1 MKLFLFIEF
10 ICIFVL
16 LLCLLSFVMLFL
28 FTRKNKGRAPVLPSS
43 GNSTR
48 FSVLIPARNESRVIE
63 DNLRAISSS
72 HYPKENLKTYVIVE
86 REDDPT
92 VEICRRYEG
101 VEVFYRRD
109 LSKAMKGYALDEC
122 IKDIFQRGEVCDS
135 FIVLD
140 ADNVVSPDFFSKMS
154 DAYAQGFDA
163 GTGRR
168 NNKNWNSSVVSSAS
182 GLTFSAINTLQNK
195 PKSERGMNIMFSG
208 TGFFVSYRVL
218 SELGGWPFA
227 SLTED
232 YEFSS
237 FAVCSGLKTV
247 YVEEAMYYDE
257 QPTTLSQSI
266 VQRTRWV
273 RGFFHVR
280 RAYGKKKRALARL
293 APKSRDVI
301 AMRLGT
307 LPLLVFAFDC
317 LVYVFTCIAFTVAQG
332 ITRSGNLAFYANR
345 LLFVLVLIYALILL
359 FTVFLFRKEGDAI
372 DITKKNKI
380 KTVLYHPFFLLT
392 YVVSAVRCLFV
403 KDKWEVIEHTSGTPK
418 K

>member
-1 MKLFLFIEF
+1 MKLFLFIEYF
-10 ICIFVL
+10 CISVLALCVLSFL
-16 LLCLLSFVMLFL
+16 LLLVFA
-28 FTRKNKGRAPVLPSS
+28 RKSKGRAPSLVNS
-43 GNSTR
+43 GDSTR
-48 FSVLIPARNESRVIE
+48 FTVLIPARNESRVIE
-63 DNLRAISSS
+63 DNLGAIFHSS
-72 HYPKENLKTYVIVE
+72 YPRENLKVYVIVE
-86 REDDPT
+86 SVDDPT
-92 VEICRRYEG
+92 VEICSRYEG

-122 IKDIFQRGEVCDS
+122 VKDIFARREVSDA

-140 ADNVVSPDFFSKMS
+140 ADNVVAPDFFSKMS
-154 DAYAQGFDA
+154 DAYAAGYDA
-163 GTGRR
+163 GAGRR
-168 NNKNWNSSVVSSAS
+168 NNKDWNSSVVSSAS
-182 GLTFSAINTLQNK
+182 ALTFSAINTLQNK
-195 PKSERGMNIMFSG
+195 PKSDRGMNVMFSG

-280 RAYGKKKRALARL
+280 RAYGKARRELARRS
-293 APKSRDVI
+293 PKSRDVVV
-301 AMRLGT
+301 MKLGT
-307 LPLLVFAFDC
+307 VPLLAFAFDC
-317 LVYVFTCIAFTVAQG
+317 ILYIFSALAFMIAAAV
-332 ITRSGNLAFYANR
+332 TRSSGVSFYLNR
-345 LLFVLVLIYALILL
+345 LLFAATLIYFVIIL
-359 FTVFLFRKEGDAI
+359 FTVFLFKKEGDAI
-372 DITKKNKI
+372 DITDKNKF
-380 KTVLYHPFFLLT
+380 KTVLYHPFFLST
-392 YVVSAVRCLFV
+392 YVISAVRCLFV
-403 KDKWEVIEHTSGTPK
+403 KDRWEVIEHTSGK